1 MYLAKVIGTVV
12 ATQKCEKL
20 EGVRLLVVQPLDE
33 ELKDMGEALVAI
45 DTVMSG
51 RDDVV
56 FYVTGREAS
65 MALEEEKK
73 FSPVDAAI
81 IGFVEEVGDL
91 EGRYVCS
98 KGIKNISRG

>member
-12 ATQKCEKL
+12 ATEKNETL
-20 EGVRLLVVQPLDE
+20 SGVKMLVVQPLDE
-33 ELKDMGEALVAI
+33 DQKDMGEPIVAI

-51 RDDVV
+51 PGDTV

-81 IGFVEEVGDL
+81 IGHVDEVA
-91 EGRYVCS
+91 
-98 KGIKNISRG
+98 N

>member
-12 ATQKCEKL
+12 ATVKDPSL
-20 EGVRLLVVQPLDE
+20 EGVKLMVVQPLDE
-33 ELKDMGEALVAI
+33 DKKKMGDPIVAI

-51 RDDVV
+51 PDDIV

-65 MALEEEKK
+65 MALEDEKK

-81 IGFVEEVGDL
+81 IGHVDEIGD
-91 EGRYVCS
+91 
-98 KGIKNISRG
+98 